1 MATKLALSE
10 LPAISKRLSL
20 RLELEELLFD
30 FYSIAG
36 LAPRRG
42 YSVNAA
48 ELLTNDFQGRIFH
61 RASSELL
68 CFDKAVMVEAK
79 LKGSAVRPSSQL
91 LSMNLVQ
98 HPNGLVSVSYVA
110 AFRHGQTS
118 TVRRGALQAV
128 ESGSG
133 WKLASLDEDVRVVLM
148 PAPRKYLRT
157 TPDQPRVWIR

>member
-1 MATKLALSE
+1 MATKLALTE
-10 LPAISKRLSL
+10 LPAISSRLSL

-42 YSVNAA
+42 YPVAA
-48 ELLTNDFQGRIFH
+48 ADLLTDDFQGRIFN
-61 RASSELL
+61 RATSELL
-68 CFDKAVMVEAK
+68 CFDKALMLEAK
-79 LKGSAVRPSSQL
+79 LKGSVLRPGSQL
-91 LSMNLVQ
+91 LSMNLI
-98 HPNGLVSVSYVA
+98 HHEDGSVSVSYVA

-118 TVRRGALQAV
+118 LVRRGALRAV

-133 WKLASLDEDVRVVLM
+133 WRLASLDEDVRVLLM
-148 PAPRKYLRT
+148 PEPRKFLRT